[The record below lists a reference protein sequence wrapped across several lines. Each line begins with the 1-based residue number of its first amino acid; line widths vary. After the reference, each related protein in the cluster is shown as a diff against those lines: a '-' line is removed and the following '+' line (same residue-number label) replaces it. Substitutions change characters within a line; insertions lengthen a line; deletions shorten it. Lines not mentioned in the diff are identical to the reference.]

1 MANSEIDLKNGYRPA
16 IGGAGV
22 TVMQFGG
29 EVIAFCNGVTVTWP
43 SAVAEAVAVQP
54 MDAIRPLE
62 IVTARAIGMGTI
74 SLTLTNLYNQQIWDR
89 LGGGKIAGG
98 DDLADIFQQVE
109 LEYGGGGLTVQRVIQ
124 PPVKNGKIYIESFQ
138 GCVITNVADGQSI
151 TSASMLVDRTISIS
165 FTRHKRES
173 GNWWKGGA
181 KVKSTPSTLIPTD
194 ELAALI
200 KAFAGPEGK

>member
-1 MANSEIDLKNGYRPA
+1 MADSKIDIDTGYRPA

-22 TVMQFGG
+22 TVMKFDNDI
-29 EVIAFCNGVTVTWP
+29 VAFCNGVTVTWP
-43 SAVAEAVAVQP
+43 SAVAEAVPVQP

-74 SLTLTNLYNQQIWDR
+74 SLTLTNLYNTQIWDR

-98 DDLADIFQQVE
+98 DDLADIFQQVQ
-109 LEYGGGGLTVQRVIQ
+109 LTYPGGFTVQRVIQ
-124 PPVKNGKIYIESFQ
+124 PPVKNGQIYIESFQ
-138 GCVITNVADGQSI
+138 GCVITNVADGQAI

-181 KVKSTPSTLIPTD
+181 KSKSTPSTLIPPD
-194 ELAALI
+194 DLAALI
-200 KAFAGPEGK
+200 NAFAGPQGK